1 MSTQPMP
8 VSIAQSPAAIRS
20 ERPVAV
26 TPPIEPKHFWYLPC
40 KAVLEFAAAL
50 VLLLLL
56 SPIIAV
62 AAVAVKL
69 TSPGPAFYR
78 QTRLGRHGRPFRIL
92 KLRTMVHNA
101 ESKTGPVWSQV
112 NDPRVTPLGR
122 LLRATHVDE
131 FPQLINVLLLQM
143 SLVGPRPERP
153 EFVRD
158 LEFRLPGYCDRLN
171 VRPGITGIAQL
182 NLPPDSDLSSV
193 RRKLIHDLYYVRYCS
208 PWLDFQVVVFTG
220 WDFVRELTLAAW
232 RLIAPPSVK
241 TVNSRAVSIVG
252 RDSDLLID
260 VLDCED

>member
-1 MSTQPMP
+1 MP
-8 VSIAQSPAAIRS
+8 VSIASPVAAVRD

-26 TPPIEPKHFWYLPC
+26 TLPIEPKHAWYLPW
-40 KAVLEFAAAL
+40 KIALEFAAAL

-56 SPIIAV
+56 SPVIIL
-62 AAVAVKL
+62 AAIAVKL
-69 TSPGPAFYR
+69 TSPGPALYR
-78 QTRLGRHGRPFRIL
+78 QTRLGRGGRPFRII

-101 ESKTGPVWSQV
+101 ESRTGPVWCQAG
-112 NDPRVTPLGR
+112 DPRVTPLGR

-131 FPQLINVLLLQM
+131 FPQLINVLLGHM

-158 LEFRLPGYCDRLN
+158 LEFRLPGYSDRLN

-182 NLPPDSDLSSV
+182 NLPPDKDLDSV

-208 PWLDFQVVVFTG
+208 PWLDFQVILFTG
-220 WDFVRELTLAAW
+220 WDFIREMALAVW

-241 TVNSRAVSIVG
+241 TVNARAVNIVG
-252 RDSDLLID
+252 PDSDLLID
-260 VLDCED
+260 ALED